1 MNRIIIYATLACL
14 CFGAASCGSTPGP
27 SVPKV
32 SIFCDHIESV
42 ARQEGIPFA
51 EAAKLIKDIG
61 FTGADVRVF
70 QKEDE
75 IRALDS
81 LGFEH
86 ACAITD
92 INYSKGDQKELED
105 KTIAFMDEH
114 GFDRLLLVT
123 GLLPEEGIPQ
133 SEIVLARERIAAFAT
148 RVKKLG
154 YTIMVEDYDSK
165 RSLCYDSER
174 LDSLFNVASDLGL
187 VFDSGNFIFAGQDAL
202 EQLKHFR
209 DRIGHVHLKDRKT
222 QDDMTCVPIG
232 TGCIPIGDIISDLSG
247 SGYQGWFTVE
257 QFGSRNMLE
266 DSKTSYDN
274 IIRLITK

>member
-1 MNRIIIYATLACL
+1 MNRIIIFAALACL
-14 CFGAASCGSTPGP
+14 CFGAASCGSTPEP

-105 KTIAFMDEH
+105 KTIAFMTSMASTDSFWSLGCFLKK
-114 GFDRLLLVT
+114 GFPNLR
-123 GLLPEEGIPQ
+123 
-133 SEIVLARERIAAFAT
+133 
-148 RVKKLG
+148 
-154 YTIMVEDYDSK
+154 
-165 RSLCYDSER
+165 
-174 LDSLFNVASDLGL
+174 
-187 VFDSGNFIFAGQDAL
+187 
-202 EQLKHFR
+202 
-209 DRIGHVHLKDRKT
+209 
-222 QDDMTCVPIG
+222 
-232 TGCIPIGDIISDLSG
+232 
-247 SGYQGWFTVE
+247 
-257 QFGSRNMLE
+257 
-266 DSKTSYDN
+266 
-274 IIRLITK
+274 